1 MRTLHAAQQFVAQG
15 SLAGQ
20 AAPHKASSSAVGIE
34 SQSRNESRNVEAPT
48 RPLMRRRGASKR
60 PANEPRPGAGAQT
73 AAQPPSP
80 PSPPSPP
87 PLGSRLS
94 ALGSPSL
101 CGSSPRGSRLHPP
114 ATVDLC
120 TMQSHLDQ
128 DETQLS
134 NQHKHQQAKSKG
146 QFSPSSFGS
155 EAAQNMA
162 RLMATRECIDTATT

>member
-80 PSPPSPP
+80 P

-101 CGSSPRGSRLHPP
+101 CCGSSPRGSRLHPP

-120 TMQSHLDQ
+120 TMQSHLDSC
-128 DETQLS
+128 L
-134 NQHKHQQAKSKG
+134 G
-146 QFSPSSFGS
+146 L
-155 EAAQNMA
+155 
-162 RLMATRECIDTATT
+162 RTRTRGRDTAQQSAQASASQVQRPILTKLLWLRSCSEQGSPHGNQRMH